1 SYVLHASV
9 PSDRVGK
16 PLIGLISVLGWLET
30 PSPCLSWS
38 LHQGSCRYTAFGMV
52 SNAVPR
58 LFLCTRIPS
67 ETPDECSCWYSAHCS
82 LPFLKGKGVLPPSSP
97 KHAFSCS

>member
-1 SYVLHASV
+1 ASV

-30 PSPCLSWS
+30 PSPCLSRS

-52 SNAVPR
+52 SRGIAPTIELSVVIGMNVP
-58 LFLCTRIPS
+58 LLSFPVFTVSDKRI
-67 ETPDECSCWYSAHCS
+67 A
-82 LPFLKGKGVLPPSSP
+82 LPGLPCYVLPLVLLSL
-97 KHAFSCS
+97 